1 MEKNLE
7 PERTGD
13 SPTCLGSNPR
23 ARFARAELGVLSLP
37 LGPVARQDLCGWAVE
52 VRFPY
57 VTLKLLSLV
66 EVRFRL

>member
-37 LGPVARQDLCGWAVE
+37 LGPVARQDLASRTVNLQKSKKGV
-52 VRFPY
+52 
-57 VTLKLLSLV
+57 S
-66 EVRFRL
+66 